1 MKSVLTPGPSIVTSF
16 KLLCL
21 FLTEMVGD
29 QKPKKPNDEKK
40 LATDPEGYWDLARKT
55 VLSNPN
61 KLLELLLSYD
71 REHIPDQLIAR
82 AVVIMAQPE
91 MEEAKVKSASGALV
105 GVRIWVAAM
114 IKYHEVLK
122 VVNPMREIARVKGA
136 ELAEVQAIVARKN
149 AEVKAIVEK
158 LNALNASLAEAK
170 KQKQQLEDEMEDC
183 KKKLVRADKMII
195 GLQDNKVRWT
205 ETVEELKFKQGMIV
219 GDCLVA
225 SGMVSYAGPFSAAY
239 REALEQ
245 LWRDNLTRLNVKIS
259 PNVTMRQVI
268 GNDVQIKTWAVNGL
282 PSDNLSVE
290 NGIIMFESRRW
301 PLMID
306 P

>member
-71 REHIPDQLIAR
+71 REHIPDQLIAK

-122 VVNPMREIARVKGA
+122 VVNPMREIARIKGA

-239 REALEQ
+239 REALE
-245 LWRDNLTRLNVKIS
+245 
-259 PNVTMRQVI
+259 
-268 GNDVQIKTWAVNGL
+268 
-282 PSDNLSVE
+282 
-290 NGIIMFESRRW
+290 
-301 PLMID
+301 
-306 P
+306 

>member
-1 MKSVLTPGPSIVTSF
+1 
-16 KLLCL
+16 
-21 FLTEMVGD
+21 
-29 QKPKKPNDEKK
+29 
-40 LATDPEGYWDLARKT
+40 
-55 VLSNPN
+55 
-61 KLLELLLSYD
+61 
-71 REHIPDQLIAR
+71 
-82 AVVIMAQPE
+82 
-91 MEEAKVKSASGALV
+91 
-105 GVRIWVAAM
+105 
-114 IKYHEVLK
+114 
-122 VVNPMREIARVKGA
+122 
-136 ELAEVQAIVARKN
+136 
-149 AEVKAIVEK
+149 
-158 LNALNASLAEAK
+158 
-170 KQKQQLEDEMEDC
+170 
-183 KKKLVRADKMII
+183 MII